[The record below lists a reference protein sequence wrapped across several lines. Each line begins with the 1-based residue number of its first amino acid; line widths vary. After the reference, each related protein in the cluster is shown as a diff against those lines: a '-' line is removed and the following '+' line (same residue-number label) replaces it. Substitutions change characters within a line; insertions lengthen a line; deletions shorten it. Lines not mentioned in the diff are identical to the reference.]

1 MDSNITS
8 IIITV
13 VSVLG
18 ATGAWKFYELLI
30 KQKREREK
38 EDKSEKTIYRD
49 DLKFRV
55 DKLEKGKDECMTSLI
70 TINAELAALRI
81 KLEYIEEENKVLKIK
96 LQNY

>member
-18 ATGAWKFYELLI
+18 ATGAWKFYELLV

-38 EDKSEKTIYRD
+38 EDRSEKTIYRD

>member
-18 ATGAWKFYELLI
+18 ATGAWKFYELLV

>member
-18 ATGAWKFYELLI
+18 ATGAWKFYELLV

-38 EDKSEKTIYRD
+38 EDRSEKTIYRD

-55 DKLEKGKDECMTSLI
+55 
-70 TINAELAALRI
+70 
-81 KLEYIEEENKVLKIK
+81 
-96 LQNY
+96 

>member
-8 IIITV
+8 IIITI

-38 EDKSEKTIYRD
+38 EDRSEKTIYRD

-70 TINAELAALRI
+70 TINAELSALRI

>member
-8 IIITV
+8 IIITI

-18 ATGAWKFYELLI
+18 ATGAWKFYELLV

-38 EDKSEKTIYRD
+38 EDRSEKTIYRD

-70 TINAELAALRI
+70 TINAELSALRI

>member
-38 EDKSEKTIYRD
+38 EDRSEKTIYRD

-55 DKLEKGKDECMTSLI
+55 DKLEQGKDECMTSLI
-70 TINAELAALRI
+70 TINAELAALKI
-81 KLEYIEEENKVLKIK
+81 KLEFIEKENNILKIK

>member
-13 VSVLG
+13 ISVLG
-18 ATGAWKFYELLI
+18 ATGAWKFYELI
-30 KQKREREK
+30 VRNKREREK
-38 EDKSEKTIYRD
+38 EDRSEKTIYRD

-70 TINAELAALRI
+70 TINAELSALKI
-81 KLEYIEEENKVLKIK
+81 KLEFIEKENNILKIK

>member
-70 TINAELAALRI
+70 TINAELSVLRI

>member
-18 ATGAWKFYELLI
+18 ATGAWKFYELLV

-38 EDKSEKTIYRD
+38 K
-49 DLKFRV
+49 
-55 DKLEKGKDECMTSLI
+55 
-70 TINAELAALRI
+70 RI
-81 KLEYIEEENKVLKIK
+81 GQKKQYTEMILNFV
-96 LQNY
+96 

>member
-18 ATGAWKFYELLI
+18 ATGAWKFYELLV

-38 EDKSEKTIYRD
+38 EDRSEKTIYRD

-70 TINAELAALRI
+70 TINSELAALRI

>member
-18 ATGAWKFYELLI
+18 ATGAWKFYELLV

-38 EDKSEKTIYRD
+38 EDRSEKTIYRD

-70 TINAELAALRI
+70 TINSELAALKI
-81 KLEYIEEENKVLKIK
+81 KLEFIEKENNILKIK

>member
-13 VSVLG
+13 ISVLG
-18 ATGAWKFYELLI
+18 ATGAWKFYELI
-30 KQKREREK
+30 VRNKREREK
-38 EDKSEKTIYRD
+38 EDRSEKTIYRD

-55 DKLEKGKDECMTSLI
+55 DKLEKGKDECITSLI
-70 TINAELAALRI
+70 NINSELAALKI
-81 KLEYIEEENKVLKIK
+81 KLEFIEKENNILKIK

>member
-13 VSVLG
+13 ISVLG
-18 ATGAWKFYELLI
+18 ATGAWKFYEI
-30 KQKREREK
+30 IIRNKRDREK
-38 EDKSEKTIYRD
+38 EDRSEKTIYRD

-55 DKLEKGKDECMTSLI
+55 NKLEKGKDECMTSLI

-81 KLEYIEEENKVLKIK
+81 KLDFIERENDMLKIK